1 MKNWTIGRQIFFT
14 TATVLSLLVLLSAV
28 SLSAILG
35 LRAALSDYRA
45 GAQQTHVISDL
56 MKDIF
61 EARIA
66 ATKYVASSAP
76 EAKDA
81 VLSNIVEVLDY
92 KAANSDLL
100 SSDPERA
107 ATLAEVGRQA
117 AAYRDTFLETVAL
130 QERRDVLVAQM
141 TQTGQQARAAVR
153 SIIEAELDNDRQT
166 AVYHAG
172 RVLECILLAQYHAE
186 RFLVDNDPASL
197 ERARTAIDATE
208 SDVLRLRAAMRGADR
223 ATRVAPLI
231 DALGTL
237 RTALD
242 DVEAVIGERNRLRTD
257 VIDVIGPQL
266 ERTLEGLVDE
276 RTAVQQAL
284 GDTAMAQSQSA
295 RDRLIIISAV
305 ALVVGLILARLFGGL
320 IARRIGTITQQMS
333 SLADGDLDQPIT
345 GTELKTELGQMARAL
360 EVFREN
366 AHRVAESTRQRH
378 ETEERAAQ
386 DRAAMMQELEQAF
399 GTVVDAAVAGDFTRR
414 IDAQFDNPT
423 MTALADG
430 MNRLLETVNEGVS
443 QTREVLSHVADG
455 RLDVRMTGVFQG
467 AFDALQSSLNETIA
481 RLADLVERISLAS
494 GEVKLSAERI
504 TDAATGLASASE
516 RQASS
521 LEETSAAMEQMAVS
535 TKSNAANAKKA
546 SETADDVS
554 EQADKTVD
562 MVNDTV
568 TAMSDIQSG
577 AQEIADIVNVID
589 SIAFQTNLLALNA
602 AVEAARAGESGKG
615 FAVVAAEVRSLA
627 QRASE
632 SANDI
637 RTRIDNSAGRVEA
650 GVALVEEMGAAV
662 SDILKTIKFVS
673 STIHAITE
681 ASQQQASAIG
691 DITVTVAGLDQI
703 TQQNASVAD
712 RNASTAQAMSK
723 GSQALQDLVSV
734 FSVPPKPKKPRA
746 DAA

>member
-35 LRAALSDYRA
+35 LRTALGEYRD
-45 GAQQTHVISDL
+45 GAQKTQVIVDL
-56 MKDIF
+56 IEDVF

-66 ATKYVASSAP
+66 AIKYVASAAP
-76 EAKDA
+76 DAKEQ
-81 VLSNIVEVLDY
+81 VLSNIGEVLDY
-92 KAANSDLL
+92 KAQNSAIL
-100 SSDPERA
+100 SADPERVA
-107 ATLAEVGRQA
+107 QFEEVGRQA
-117 AAYRDTFLETVAL
+117 VVYRDTFLETVAL

-141 TQTGQQARAAVR
+141 TLIGQQARAAVS
-153 SIIEAELDNDRQT
+153 SIKDEELENDRQT

-172 RVLECILLAQYHAE
+172 QVLERILLAQYHAE
-186 RFLVDNDPASL
+186 RFLVDNDPGSL
-197 ERARTAIDATE
+197 ERARAAIDATE
-208 SDVLRLRAAMRGADR
+208 THLLRLRAALRGADR
-223 ATRVAPLI
+223 TARVAPLI
-231 DALGTL
+231 DALGTFH
-237 RTALD
+237 AVLD

-257 VIDVIGPQL
+257 VLDVVGPQIELAL
-266 ERTLEGLVDE
+266 ERLVDE
-276 RTAVQQAL
+276 RTDVQQAL
-284 GDTAMAQSQSA
+284 GDSAMLQSQAA
-295 RDRLIIISAV
+295 RDRLIAISAA
-305 ALVVGLILARLFGGL
+305 ALIVGLILSRLFGGL
-320 IARRIGTITQQMS
+320 IARRIGTITQRMS

-378 ETEERAAQ
+378 EAEERAAQ
-386 DRAAMMQELEQAF
+386 DRAAMMHELEQAF
-399 GTVVDAAVAGDFTRR
+399 GTVVDAAVAGDFTQR

-430 MNRLLETVNEGVS
+430 MNRLLETVHQGVS

-455 RLDVRMTGVFQG
+455 RLEVRMTGVFQG
-467 AFDALQSSLNETIA
+467 AFDELQSSLNETIT

-535 TKSNAANAKKA
+535 TKSNAANAQKA
-546 SETADDVS
+546 SKTAEDVS

-577 AQEIADIVNVID
+577 AQEIADIVTVID

-637 RTRIDNSAGRVEA
+637 RTRIENSAGRVET
-650 GVALVEEMGAAV
+650 GVALVEEMGEAV
-662 SDILKTIKFVS
+662 GDILKTIKFVS
-673 STIHAITE
+673 NTIHAITE
-681 ASQQQASAIG
+681 ATQQQASAIG

-703 TQQNASVAD
+703 TQQNAAVAD